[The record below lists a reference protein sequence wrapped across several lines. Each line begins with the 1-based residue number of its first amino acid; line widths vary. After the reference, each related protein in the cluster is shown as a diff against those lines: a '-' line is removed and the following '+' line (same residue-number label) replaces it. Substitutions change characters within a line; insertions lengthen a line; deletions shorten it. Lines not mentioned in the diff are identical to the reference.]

1 LESLT
6 VVLEKPERWWVAR
19 IVERPEVLSQGLTVP
34 SALRNLADAAAMME
48 ADDQTTEATKEDD
61 E

>member
-1 LESLT
+1 
-6 VVLEKPERWWVAR
+6 VLEKPERWWVAR